1 MLYDTKW
8 DRPVV
13 DAVGQDLLNAAEYIE
28 RHGWC
33 QSRAFDGDRACMM
46 GAIYA
51 ATGGTFRGLTV
62 GAVDER
68 YLNAVMRVLLIAPSP
83 TRWND
88 EKGRTKQE
96 VIDALR
102 QAAYLKET
110 V

>member
-33 QSRAFDGDRACMM
+33 QSRAFDGDRACMV

-51 ATGGTFRGLTV
+51 ATGGIGRGARLE
-62 GAVDER
+62 GPNMR
-68 YLNAVMRVLLIAPSP
+68 FLCSLMRVALVAPNQAA
-83 TRWND
+83 WND
-88 EKGRTKQE
+88 DPVRTKQE

-102 QAAYLKET
+102 QAAYLKGT